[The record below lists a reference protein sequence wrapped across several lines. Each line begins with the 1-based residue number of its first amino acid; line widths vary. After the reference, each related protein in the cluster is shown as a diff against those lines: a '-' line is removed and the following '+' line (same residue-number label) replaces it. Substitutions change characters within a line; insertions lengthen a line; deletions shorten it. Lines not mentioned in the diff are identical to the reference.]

1 MSQTVI
7 NMTDIFVEGGQRS
20 ANKLD
25 VIYLGSF
32 FLIAVL
38 MVFIFLI
45 APAVTSAGL
54 IYSLLAF
61 ITFLLIAFA
70 TISHNK
76 LFSVVIF
83 GKDTTLK
90 KILIDI
96 ILGASLI
103 LLMFILIPD
112 VVSYLHFSLV
122 PFSLTGTSNDSLITA
137 LIVIFAG
144 VEIEEMFLNSTFIPT
159 VGVFNKGT
167 KSLTS
172 AIVYH
177 FGLVVLFFG
186 AYIFGFTALIAGA
199 LLFIIGII
207 LAPIL
212 IEKKHSRDKS
222 PIIHIFGIT
231 LGVTFLSILHVY
243 SYHIINISTAISAL
257 IPLMLFFSFEAIINW
272 YRQSTITSRSM
283 HSLANTLA
291 IVASGLVTLGTG
303 IIIYLIYMLFIIGL
317 AYSHGD
323 ASKGTRLLRNRL

>member
-1 MSQTVI
+1 M
-7 NMTDIFVEGGQRS
+7 NDIFVEGGQKS

-32 FLIAVL
+32 FLIAIL

-54 IYSLLAF
+54 IYSLLVF
-61 ITFLLIAFA
+61 ITILLIVFA

-83 GKDTTLK
+83 GNDKSTK
-90 KILIDI
+90 KILYDI
-96 ILGASLI
+96 ALGASI
-103 LLMFILIPD
+103 IILMFILIPD
-112 VVSYLHFSLV
+112 IVSYLHFSLV
-122 PFSLTGTSNDSLITA
+122 PFSITGTPNDSLITA

-144 VEIEEMFLNSTFIPT
+144 VEIEEMFLNSTFIPS
-159 VGVFNKGT
+159 VAVFNKGT

-172 AIVYH
+172 AIAYH
-177 FGLVVLFFG
+177 FGLVILFFG

-212 IEKKHSRDKS
+212 IDKKHTRDNS
-222 PIIHIFGIT
+222 FIIHIFAIT

-243 SYHIINISTAISAL
+243 SYNIVNLTTAISAL
-257 IPLMLFFSFEAIINW
+257 IPLMLFFTFEALINW

-283 HSLANTLA
+283 HSLANTIAL
-291 IVASGLVTLGTG
+291 VASGLITMGTG

-323 ASKGTRLLRNRL
+323 ASKGTRLLKNKL